1 MGALDALGINL
12 SYLSAQIL
20 NFIILML
27 IMSFWIYNPIIDM
40 LQKRRDTIAKGIED
54 ARIASEA
61 RENAEKDAEVIM
73 SEAQTKSSDV
83 VRKASQRAEDAG
95 RDIKAGAEAD
105 IAKIRADAVAE
116 AEQERNRI
124 LGEVRGQV
132 AALAMAATQKLIG
145 EGLTEK
151 RQRDLIDEFFSGV
164 KSGKVAVL
172 AGEKV
177 TGDSA
182 VVTSALPL
190 TEKEEAAVQTDVLA
204 TLGSKKATV
213 TFQVDPSILGGLV
226 VRVGDKVLDGSV
238 SGQLDSMRQSL
249 R

>member
-105 IAKIRADAVAE
+105 IAKIRADALAD

-132 AALAMAATQKLIG
+132 AALAMA
-145 EGLTEK
+145 
-151 RQRDLIDEFFSGV
+151 V
-164 KSGKVAVL
+164 
-172 AGEKV
+172 
-177 TGDSA
+177 
-182 VVTSALPL
+182 
-190 TEKEEAAVQTDVLA
+190 
-204 TLGSKKATV
+204 
-213 TFQVDPSILGGLV
+213 GGCA
-226 VRVGDKVLDGSV
+226 SP
-238 SGQLDSMRQSL
+238 QRQSFGPL
-249 R
+249 PEPILVTRKPSAPRPKRPKRGPE